1 MTLLNFSDS
10 GEKPAGRRK
19 PLRAILG
26 IGALVG
32 AVALGST
39 LAASINLNDSGPVEF
54 GQGVVQTTA
63 CDDEITITPYSTFVN
78 EDGGGS
84 FMGTSIVIS
93 GVDSSTEGCSGKN
106 LTITGFTSSE
116 PIAQIMVEVASASP
130 WFTID
135 DVYGATLDDVSSSSF
150 TIVIDPNILSIE
162 ASEVT
167 RFTIESSGTTQEVDL
182 TGWSD
187 ITWTEANSSGPT
199 VYANSLTTG
208 RPLWINALNAESSPL
223 SFDFTPNGM
232 HITGDADDEFTDGVE
247 YPYVTDFGIP
257 DTQKV
262 TVQFTFFH
270 NEECADHGVILF
282 NQITIPRWSWENNA
296 TGLVGQWDCGAPQIG
311 GYANSVGGLVS
322 PDSTSILNI
331 GQAYIAIFTYDP
343 TLPANNLTLVTKEL
357 GGDVIDTISLTTLL
371 SPGPYLIG
379 FSADQDDGEPNSY
392 FKNLIITL
400 G

>member
-10 GEKPAGRRK
+10 SEKPAGRRK

-322 PDSTSILNI
+322 DDSTGILNI

>member
-1 MTLLNFSDS
+1 MFS
-10 GEKPAGRRK
+10 E
-19 PLRAILG
+19 
-26 IGALVG
+26 
-32 AVALGST
+32 
-39 LAASINLNDSGPVEF
+39 
-54 GQGVVQTTA
+54 
-63 CDDEITITPYSTFVN
+63 
-78 EDGGGS
+78 
-84 FMGTSIVIS
+84 VI
-93 GVDSSTEGCSGKN
+93 D
-106 LTITGFTSSE
+106 
-116 PIAQIMVEVASASP
+116 A
-130 WFTID
+130 D
-135 DVYGATLDDVSSSSF
+135 SSSF
-150 TIVIDPNILSIE
+150 TLRWIDGMPNGCSSAALAEDVYRI
-162 ASEVT
+162 
-167 RFTIESSGTTQEVDL
+167 TIESSGTTQEVDL

-208 RPLWINALNAESSPL
+208 RPLWINALNADSSPL

-232 HITGDADDEFTDGVE
+232 HITGDSDAEFAE

-282 NQITIPRWSWENNA
+282 NQITIPRWSWEAND

-322 PDSTSILNI
+322 DDSTSILNI

-343 TLPANNLTLVTKEL
+343 ALSENNLTLVTKEL
-357 GGDVIDTISLTTLL
+357 DGDVIDTISLTTLL